1 VVSPIL
7 FFVTELVLLVCAI
20 YFLYMAAMIL
30 TRTHDLLRI
39 SFWDFVINICNFL
52 VPGLLMVV
60 HLIIEKSNDGFTGIY
75 YSPTTTV

>member
-7 FFVTELVLLVCAI
+7 FYVTELVLLVCAI
-20 YFLYMAAMIL
+20 YFLYMAVMIL
-30 TRTHDLLRI
+30 TRTRDLLRI
-39 SFWDFVINICNFL
+39 SVWDFVINICNFL

-60 HLIIEKSNDGFTGIY
+60 YLIIEKSNDGFTDIY